1 MNRPIILLIM
11 NRNRI
16 FYLVALIVFITVI
29 VIFPSKAIQSVIS
42 IIKIRPLDNKTIVID
57 PGYGGIDGE
66 HQNEIVE
73 EVTKGII
80 DYFKDADK

>member
-1 MNRPIILLIM
+1 MTIQGIIVEVGFISNETDIKLL
-11 NRNRI
+11 
-16 FYLVALIVFITVI
+16 L
-29 VIFPSKAIQSVIS
+29 
-42 IIKIRPLDNKTIVID
+42 
-57 PGYGGIDGE
+57 DGE